1 MAVEAA
7 AVGGGLM
14 DMGETANM
22 KRSGRQVFVRP
33 GRPRREFAGEVE
45 ERILDAASKVF
56 LERGFDGASI
66 DEIAVEAHA
75 GKPTIYA
82 RFPGKEALFGAVVA
96 RKIRQTSRFD
106 SPVAAG
112 SSSEDRLKALATALI
127 ERALASEA
135 IDLVRVAVAESR
147 RFPDLARR
155 VGRVARESGN
165 ETVASLLGDLARSD
179 EMSAL
184 PAFAPEHL
192 PVTTRRF
199 IDMVVLPFVMRAL
212 LSESADAL
220 AADVE
225 PHVSDA
231 IAFLLAACR
240 AGGPRRASLA

>member
-1 MAVEAA
+1 MGDTAA
-7 AVGGGLM
+7 NT
-14 DMGETANM
+14 E
-22 KRSGRQVFVRP
+22 RSGRQGLVRP

-82 RFPGKEALFGAVVA
+82 RYPGKEALFSAVLA
-96 RKIRQTSRFD
+96 RKIRQTSRFVG
-106 SPVAAG
+106 PVAVD
-112 SSSEDRLKALATALI
+112 SSSEERLRTLATALV

-135 IDLVRVAVAESR
+135 VGLVRVAVAESR

-165 ETVASLLGDLARSD
+165 ETVSSLLSELARSD

-184 PAFAPEHL
+184 PAFSPEHL
-192 PVTTRRF
+192 PATARRF
-199 IDMVVLPFVMRAL
+199 TEMVVLPIVMRAL
-212 LSESADAL
+212 FGESAEAL
-220 AADVE
+220 ASDIE
-225 PHVSDA
+225 PHVSES
-231 IAFLLAACR
+231 IAFFLAACR
-240 AGGPRRASLA
+240 AGGTRPPSGM